1 MAQASRME
9 KLQEEGTFFA
19 RKLEIERKKMVV
31 IYYVLLLLLFLLLYS
46 NKA

>member
-9 KLQEEGTFFA
+9 KLQEEGTLFA

-31 IYYVLLLLLFLLLYS
+31 ICYFLFFFDFS
-46 NKA
+46 I